1 MGATESGV
9 LALTHETG
17 IELEVGRPLPWLSNR
32 GHLNPVLQDAV
43 PPSVLELLRTIYE
56 RLGGDEGALA
66 GKRAGSSPRPD
77 FTLASAALIV
87 DVDEIQHF
95 TSDRLATRRVG
106 SVCHF
111 ARPQRD
117 AQALSQRHTDAAW
130 SLARSRHASQP
141 QSLSM

>member
-1 MGATESGV
+1 
-9 LALTHETG
+9 
-17 IELEVGRPLPWLSNR
+17 
-32 GHLNPVLQDAV
+32 V

-117 AQALSQRHTDAAW
+117 AQAFLSGTLTRHGLWPGPATLRSHRVCLCRCWPETCAYPPE
-130 SLARSRHASQP
+130 AR
-141 QSLSM
+141 